1 MKLFH
6 IQDDQEE
13 SLLHTDCSGEKV
25 VSIQILNSTQDE
37 QVQF

>member
-25 VSIQILNSTQDE
+25 ASIQILNSTQDK
-37 QVQF
+37 QVQL